1 MRISLVHATW
11 KSKVP
16 PSKIRD
22 LWLDKANNPGDVEY
36 CVAMDSDDIVAE
48 ENSRGLSRS
57 INSPDPLYS
66 TSVRNWNAAA
76 RLSTGDLLFTI
87 SDDLEPPVDWDL
99 WLIRAVGI
107 LDPLSHSFVVK
118 IQDSPW
124 ATDTLC
130 RHPVV
135 SRAWYQEYG
144 LFDPRFHGVYCDTDL
159 TLRAYK
165 HAFIVDGRSLLKVV
179 HKNPLVDEGF
189 EKSKSHSRQNSSEAY
204 KHAEMIFNSIWPD
217 ESKPKHVSLVK
228 PSQIIASFRR
238 YGLFRKTIVLLENL
252 LARAGFYSAAGKSL
266 VILRLWLGKSSL
278 GERILFVYKLLA
290 KK

>member
-1 MRISLVHATW
+1 MRISLIHATW

-22 LWLDKANNPGDVEY
+22 LWLDRANNPADVEY
-36 CVAMDSDDIVAE
+36 CVAMDSDDIFAQD
-48 ENSRGLSRS
+48 NSVGLSRS
-57 INSPDPLYS
+57 INPPDPRYS

-76 RLSTGDLLFTI
+76 SLSTGDLLFTI

-99 WLIRAVGI
+99 GLIRAVGV
-107 LDPLSHSFVVK
+107 LEPLRHGFVVK

-144 LFDPRFHGVYCDTDL
+144 LFDPRFHGVLCDTDL

-165 HAFIVDGRSLLKVV
+165 HAFIVDGRSLLQVV

-189 EKSKSHSRQNSSEAY
+189 EESKSHSRQNSSEAY
-204 KHAEMIFNSIWPD
+204 KHAEIIFNSIWPD

-238 YGLFRKTIVLLENL
+238 YSLFRKTVVSIEGLLT
-252 LARAGFYSAAGKSL
+252 RAGFYSAVDKSL
-266 VILRLWLGKSSL
+266 VILRSWLAKSTL
-278 GERILFVYKLLA
+278 GEWLVSIYKLLA